1 MKASA
6 LQTKLTY
13 IEAEAQQRAEL
24 ERIQILKELDTAQ
37 GKIVALEELKRA
49 MSDSLSYNNLKDNP
63 KVSPK

>member
-1 MKASA
+1 MEASA

-49 MSDSLSYNNLKDNP
+49 MSDPLSYNNLKDNP
-63 KVSPK
+63 KVSPE